1 MEEQSTSTETE
12 PGAKEWWVQ
21 RLTAEALITL
31 TLWFGGV
38 VIALRGAEQDSAIA
52 WLGTPFNMILLML
65 LTVIVSFHAV
75 LGMKV
80 IIEDYV
86 HVESLRNLA
95 IIAVK
100 VFFALIVLVSLITLL
115 SFAFTG

>member
-1 MEEQSTSTETE
+1 MEEQSTETE
-12 PGAKEWWVQ
+12 PGAKEWMVQ
-21 RLTAEALITL
+21 RLTAVALIPL
-31 TLWFGGV
+31 TLWFGGA
-38 VIALRGAEQDSAIA
+38 VIALRGAAQDSVVT
-52 WLGTPFNMILLML
+52 WLGAPFNMILLML

-100 VFFALIVLVSLITLL
+100 VFFTLIALVSLITLL